1 MLLMFGALLGGAMER
16 PEGQSYY
23 ELLVPGIFALAML
36 FGLESTML
44 AITEDAA
51 KGVTDRFR
59 SLPIS
64 SVSVVLGRC
73 IADLLDSVVTLTVL
87 VATGLALG
95 WRWHGGFAAALA
107 AFGLLLLLRFALLW
121 VGIFIG
127 LVVKNAQSVTMVQV
141 LVWPIGFL
149 SSAFVAT
156 STMPSWLGAI
166 AQWNPLSLAA
176 TAARALFENPG
187 TSPASWIGTHA
198 VLAALICPILL
209 TVVFLPLAATR
220 FRNLAR

>member
-1 MLLMFGALLGGAMER
+1 
-16 PEGQSYY
+16 
-23 ELLVPGIFALAML
+23 
-36 FGLESTML
+36 
-44 AITEDAA
+44 
-51 KGVTDRFR
+51 
-59 SLPIS
+59 
-64 SVSVVLGRC
+64 
-73 IADLLDSVVTLTVL
+73 
-87 VATGLALG
+87 
-95 WRWHGGFAAALA
+95 
-107 AFGLLLLLRFALLW
+107 
-121 VGIFIG
+121 
-127 LVVKNAQSVTMVQV
+127 MVQV

-176 TAARALFENPG
+176 TAARSLFENPD

-198 VLAALICPILL
+198 VPAALICPILL